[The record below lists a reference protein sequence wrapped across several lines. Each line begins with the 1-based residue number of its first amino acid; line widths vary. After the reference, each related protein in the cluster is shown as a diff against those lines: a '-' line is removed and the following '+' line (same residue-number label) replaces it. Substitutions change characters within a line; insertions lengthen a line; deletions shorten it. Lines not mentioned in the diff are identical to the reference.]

1 MCIILCIITAGKG
14 TILIYKFKKG
24 DTLVSAAKNID
35 GKKVKVKQTLFT
47 WSNLISLSRVFIAL
61 PIVYLHYTNG
71 FQVTWIIGILILY
84 GMISDYLDG
93 YVARKLNEISEWG
106 KVLDPI
112 ADKISASILFLYTV
126 YIGYVPLWFLVVEL
140 VRDAIIL
147 AGSTYLKF
155 ARGKV
160 AMAVMSGKW
169 SVNALAGYWMAAF
182 ILPDYQAIQNFFM
195 GIALVLMF
203 LSFIDYFHRFK
214 LIREGLE
221 YN

>member
-1 MCIILCIITAGKG
+1 MT
-14 TILIYKFKKG
+14 
-24 DTLVSAAKNID
+24 AAKNID

-47 WSNLISLSRVFIAL
+47 WSNLISLSRVFIAF
-61 PIVYLHYTNG
+61 PIVYLHYTND
-71 FQVTWIIGILILY
+71 FQVTWTIGLLILY

-93 YVARKLNEISEWG
+93 FVARRLNEISEWG

-126 YIGYVPLWFLVVEL
+126 YIGYVPLWFLILEL
-140 VRDAIIL
+140 SRDLVIL
-147 AGSTYLKF
+147 GGSTYLKL

-169 SVNALAGYWMAAF
+169 SVNALAGYWMVAF
-182 ILPDYQAIQNFFM
+182 FFPEYQSVQNFFM

>member
-1 MCIILCIITAGKG
+1 M
-14 TILIYKFKKG
+14 
-24 DTLVSAAKNID
+24 SAAKNID
-35 GKKVKVKQTLFT
+35 GKRIKVKQTLLT
-47 WSNLISLSRVFIAL
+47 WSNLISFSRVFIAF

-71 FQVTWIIGILILY
+71 QQITLTIGLLILY

-93 YVARKLNEISEWG
+93 YVARKMNEVSEWG

-126 YIGYVPLWFLVVEL
+126 YIGFVPLWFLIVEL
-140 VRDAIIL
+140 ARDLIIL
-147 AGSTYLKF
+147 AGSTYIKF

-182 ILPDYQAIQNFFM
+182 FLPDYVAVQNFFM